1 MKALTAAEM
10 REVDRQTTARFGIP
24 GLQLMES
31 AGQQVC
37 EVILRWLGGRHA
49 PETRGELKIAILCG
63 KGNNGGDG
71 LVVARHLKVVGI
83 EARVYFFGDPA
94 KLKGDASENFQ
105 RGGSTGG
112 TS

>member
-49 PETRGELKIAILCG
+49 PESRRELKISILVREREQRRG
-63 KGNNGGDG
+63 WVGGG
-71 LVVARHLKVVGI
+71 
-83 EARVYFFGDPA
+83 
-94 KLKGDASENFQ
+94 ASFEGVTASSREFIFLETPRN
-105 RGGSTGG
+105 
-112 TS
+112 

>member
-31 AGQQVC
+31 AGQQVY
-37 EVILRWLGGRHA
+37 EVILRWLGGRA
-49 PETRGELKIAILCG
+49 PESRYDWKILILCG

-71 LVVARHLKVVGI
+71 LVVARHLKVNGI
-83 EARVYFFGDPA
+83 EPTVYFFGDPT
-94 KLKGDASENFQ
+94 KLTGDASENFQ
-105 RGGSTGG
+105 RWRNA
-112 TS
+112 